1 MATVDTAE
9 SDFLLPDYILT
20 EIFSY
25 LQIRDLLRMARVC
38 KRWKRLAYER
48 PLWKRVNLA
57 PYSRRL
63 DGRAMW
69 RIVRQFFTPSL
80 KSLTLAGHLH
90 SGRTGEI
97 VSTPLLLELKS
108 RAASLRHFC
117 ITTADLT
124 GVNLADLPE
133 SLVTLETRNC
143 EIPPRWFKSLELDG
157 AFRNLRAVDLSCCSR
172 VSDPD
177 VIDICH
183 ASSLKV
189 VKLSWCYRITDSS
202 IQHLSEKLTQLER
215 LDLEGCKIT
224 DVSLHHIGRHLKQL
238 KFLNVS
244 QCRQV
249 TQAGLDGVKTMLKHL
264 EHLCLDSCT
273 PINIPN
279 LPTF

>member
-1 MATVDTAE
+1 MATADAE
-9 SDFLLPDYILT
+9 SEFLLPDNILT

-25 LQIRDLLRMARVC
+25 LRIRDLLRAARVC

-48 PLWKRVNLA
+48 PLWKRVDLS
-57 PYSRRL
+57 PYNRRL

-80 KSLTLAGHLH
+80 TSLTLAGHLH

-97 VSTPLLLELKS
+97 VSTPLLLELRS
-108 RAASLRHFC
+108 RSPSLQHFC

-124 GVNLADLPE
+124 SISLSDLPE
-133 SLVTLETRNC
+133 SLVTLEARNC
-143 EIPPRWFKSLELDG
+143 ELPPRWFKSLEPDG
-157 AFRNLRAVDLSCCSR
+157 AFRNLRAIDLSCCSR

-177 VIDICH
+177 VTDICH
-183 ASSLKV
+183 AAALKV
-189 VKLSWCYRITDSS
+189 LKLSWCYRITDASV
-202 IQHLSEKLTQLER
+202 QHLAEKLTQLER

-224 DVSLHHIGRHLKQL
+224 DVSLHHIGRHLKHL
-238 KFLNVS
+238 TFLNLS
-244 QCRQV
+244 QCRQL

-264 EHLCLDSCT
+264 EHLCLDSCA

-279 LPTF
+279 LPTI